1 MTESASASVATPP
14 AKSSFWED
22 LIDIF
27 FSPAGVF
34 RRWQSR
40 SAWPPMLFVAIAIG
54 VIAALTFN
62 TIEPVFDLEIAR
74 QTAQQ
79 AKASGRTPTAEELAL
94 GQKIGV
100 AVAKYGI
107 SIATLISM
115 FIVGSVAYGVGLLF
129 KSKQTYQAALVVAG
143 WAYMPRLLGV
153 LANAIQ
159 GLVMDVSQMKSVQ
172 SLSLGPARF
181 FDPEATNPLLFQV
194 LGRLDLMIVWETV
207 LLAVGLY
214 VTGKVSKS
222 NAALFGVAIWFVGGL
237 WVFRQ
242 GYLAM

>member
-14 AKSSFWED
+14 AKSSFWEA

-27 FSPAGVF
+27 FSPASVF
-34 RRWQSR
+34 RRWQFR
-40 SAWPPMLFVAIAIG
+40 SAWPPMLFVAIATG
-54 VIAALTFN
+54 VIVALTFN
-62 TIEPVFDLEIAR
+62 TIEPVFDAEIAR

-79 AKASGRTPTAEELAL
+79 AKASGQTVTPEAIAL
-94 GQKIGV
+94 GQKIGI

-115 FIVGSVAYGVGLLF
+115 FIVGSAAYLVGLLF

-143 WAYMPRLLGV
+143 WAYMPRLLGI

-159 GLVMDVSQMKSVQ
+159 GLAMDVTQMKSVQ
-172 SLSLGPARF
+172 ALSLGPARF
-181 FDPEATNPLLFQV
+181 FDPETTNPLLFQV